1 MNILVVRFRQ
11 MGDAILATSLLNTLR
26 HNFPEAQIHFVLN
39 EKIAPLFQGHPS
51 IDKIITFAEEE
62 RHNFVHYLKRVGK
75 LSIIPTTM
83 SSSTCVAQPT
93 RCCLHVSHPTRPI
106 ALE

>member
-1 MNILVVRFRQ
+1 MKIEFSIFNYFFLTFAPMNILVIRFRQ

-51 IDKIITFAEEE
+51 IDRIITFADEVPDMD
-62 RHNFVHYLKRVGK
+62 RLDCFVMPEKVTG
-75 LSIIPTTM
+75 
-83 SSSTCVAQPT
+83 C
-93 RCCLHVSHPTRPI
+93 
-106 ALE
+106 